1 MKIIFDSEEQ
11 KEEFIRGLASHTCP
25 NELGLSKRLICGEG
39 EVNASTIERCIKCF
53 EQSGLEMVVGDIDIF
68 YICDRKACEICNKE
82 CNHTSDIEHAV
93 NRLSLHGRLFSYL
106 DRGDCKGLFEME
118 VKV

>member
-11 KEEFIRGLASHTCP
+11 KEEFISILVDCLCP
-25 NELGLSKRLICGEG
+25 SDITLKDSDSCDKDTAPE
-39 EVNASTIERCIKCF
+39 TCIKCF
-53 EQSGLEMVVGDIDIF
+53 EQSGLEMVVGGVDIF
-68 YICDRKACEICNKE
+68 YICDRKDCEICNRE
-82 CNHTSDIEHAV
+82 CNHTSDINHAT
-93 NRLSLHGRLFSYL
+93 NRLYLHGRLFSYL

>member
-11 KEEFIRGLASHTCP
+11 KDEFISILCP
-25 NELGLSKRLICGEG
+25 SDITLRDSDICDKDP
-39 EVNASTIERCIKCF
+39 AQATCIKCF
-53 EQSGLEMVVGDIDIF
+53 EQSGLEMVVGDVDIF
-68 YICDRKACEICNKE
+68 YICDRKACEICNRE

-93 NRLSLHGRLFSYL
+93 NRLSLHGRLFRYL

-118 VKV
+118 VNV